1 MIRYEL
7 KDKVMHNHLAAALP
21 EFTEALQRACRKCGL
36 EYLGVHKAVTVTR
49 YAADAPWAQGE
60 WAILL
65 PTDDIEVLGK
75 YDPKKWN
82 KYPDTTPPEGQW
94 MRCEGVNKEGQP
106 TRRALIFIRG
116 KWRSYEVRLDEPY
129 YAGSIAEV
137 MAVDRF
143 RPWDEESAK

>member
-7 KDKVMHNHLAAALP
+7 KDKVMHNQLAAALP
-21 EFTEALQRACRKCGL
+21 GFSEALQCVGRK
-36 EYLGVHKAVTVTR
+36 LGPGYFDNQDAVAVSAR
-49 YAADAPWAQGE
+49 WSRGE
-60 WAILL
+60 WSITL

-94 MRCEGVNKEGQP
+94 MRCEGVDKEGQP

-116 KWRSYEVRLDEPY
+116 KWRSYEVQIGEPY

-143 RPWDEESAK
+143 RPWDEKREDEE